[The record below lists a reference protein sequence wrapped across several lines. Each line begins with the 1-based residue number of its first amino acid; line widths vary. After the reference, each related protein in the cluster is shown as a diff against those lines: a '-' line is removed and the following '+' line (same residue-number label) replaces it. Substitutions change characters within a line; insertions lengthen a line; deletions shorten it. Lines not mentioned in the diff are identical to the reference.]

1 MASWQRGTKPLL
13 HICVGGWQ
21 RRKEPNK
28 AQYFAGAAWPC
39 RVEDHEGHDRGEA
52 DHVCVRARRSRSSRL
67 FLRRWPEVVALYETI
82 ARLSSLALQHGAP
95 IEGVG
100 GMLLGLKFDPRGPV
114 TGHDR
119 IKFCSSPTDYW
130 GGIC

>member
-1 MASWQRGTKPLL
+1 MT
-13 HICVGGWQ
+13 
-21 RRKEPNK
+21 
-28 AQYFAGAAWPC
+28 
-39 RVEDHEGHDRGEA
+39 
-52 DHVCVRARRSRSSRL
+52 
-67 FLRRWPEVVALYETI
+67 PEVVALYETI

-119 IKFCSSPTDYW
+119 IKFCSSPTGLLGRHLLIDYAGRDDLRPTR
-130 GGIC
+130 GGTRRLRRDGAAGVGND